1 MHNINCDKEKKMRIG
16 IPTNDR
22 QTVESHF
29 GHCKEFALID
39 CENGKVIET
48 SYVTPPPHEPG
59 VMPKFLAEQK
69 ANVILCGGM
78 GQMAVNL
85 FKQNNVDVILGAA
98 GSIDQNVQVFL
109 SGDLEST
116 GSACDHEHDH

>member
-1 MHNINCDKEKKMRIG
+1 MKIG

-22 QTVESHF
+22 LTVESHF

-39 CENGKVIET
+39 CEKGAVTNT
-48 SYVTPPPHEPG
+48 AFVTPPPHEPG
-59 VMPKFLAEQK
+59 VMPKFLAEQG

-85 FKQNNVDVILGAA
+85 FKQNNIDVILGAA
-98 GSIDQNVQVFL
+98 GSIDQNVRVFL

-116 GSACDHEHDH
+116 GSACEHTHDHE

>member
-1 MHNINCDKEKKMRIG
+1 
-16 IPTNDR
+16 
-22 QTVESHF
+22 
-29 GHCKEFALID
+29 
-39 CENGKVIET
+39 
-48 SYVTPPPHEPG
+48 
-59 VMPKFLAEQK
+59 MPKFLAEQK